1 MCANSV
7 TSHCLCR
14 DELSLLFRFSLQDWN
29 NSEVTSRAG
38 QVSLEAE
45 QQRREQVL
53 DLRQALAREV
63 TQRSKQVAGENRA
76 HLLVYDV
83 HVHVL
88 RLNEHSPVRSA
99 LTALFCFRIN
109 GALFLTTCAESIC

>member
-1 MCANSV
+1 M
-7 TSHCLCR
+7 
-14 DELSLLFRFSLQDWN
+14 
-29 NSEVTSRAG
+29 TSRAG

-76 HLLVYDV
+76 HLLVSDV
-83 HVHVL
+83 HAHVHVL
-88 RLNEHSPVRSA
+88 RLSEHSPVRSA
-99 LTALFCFRIN
+99 LTAQFCFRIN